1 MGNNTGAARV
11 ELREDKVDDL
21 SKVKEIT
28 PGMIKQVDISVGKRE
43 IPLRYTLRAQMEMD
57 EELDLS
63 FEEAQEKLKKKNTK
77 TVVSLMRILGNEGLR
92 LNGKEADLTDEWLT
106 GHIVPVN
113 MTAYRIALMGAMTKG
128 WFMETEEVS
137 EAEQDDILAEI
148 RKKNENTD

>member
-1 MGNNTGAARV
+1 MATNSGAARV

-43 IPLRYTLRAQMEMD
+43 ISLRYTLRTQMEMD

-63 FEEAQEKLKKKNTK
+63 FEEAQEKIKKKNTK

-92 LNGKEADLTDEWLT
+92 LNGKAADLTDEWLT
-106 GHIVPVN
+106 GHIAPVN

-128 WFMETEEVS
+128 WFMETEEATD
-137 EAEQDDILAEI
+137 EEKDDILAEI
-148 RKKNENTD
+148 RKKNESTD

>member
-1 MGNNTGAARV
+1 MDKTGAARV

-28 PGMIKQVDISVGKRE
+28 PGMIKQVDISVGNRE
-43 IPLRYTLRAQMEMD
+43 IPLRYTLRTQIEMD

-63 FEEAQEKLKKKNTK
+63 FEEAQEKIKKKNTK

-106 GHIVPVN
+106 GHIVPAN